1 MMKKKIID
9 ISLWIYSIQKQCKH
23 AIDNII
29 EFVMLEVSKYNF
41 IEVIDK
47 IARTKSMNTKHFV

>member
-1 MMKKKIID
+1 MKKKIID
-9 ISLWIYSIQKQCKH
+9 SISLWIYSIQKQCKH

-41 IEVIDK
+41 IEIIDK
-47 IARTKSMNTKHFV
+47 IARTKSMNTKNFV